1 MPTLSTWKIPN
12 QRWIDFLRATR
23 PPSTPNEDAPPSSDE
38 EGKRSIMIKKCADGI
53 WRITH
58 QGSDLTQDELRLD
71 ETSDDADVPNARRQS
86 NERRNAPS
94 TPRGRKRKRGGEEEP
109 SRTASPPDEPPEPSD
124 TRPSQVEVPATQPA
138 TAVERQ
144 VAAWLQEQL
153 PRTTPTTR
161 ETMVARLREIGG
173 IEVAQEWKATIEQW
187 RLDQTLT
194 APRETNPSEDGWEAR
209 AIRARVWLQER
220 TDWDREFVR
229 LWDCAQQWKVAG
241 FLDQP
246 KIRLMYARLYERYE
260 TLQGEK
266 DMIGRGRQAR
276 WVAKE
281 TMFGWLYGSPDRP
294 KAKWSAFGRTLKY
307 SRRWLEVART
317 LGYASLA
324 LFPRRLS
331 SNWIEQTLVNDE
343 LSTWLEAVRRFHPE
357 VVGIAERLLPVFSQA
372 TTGMGPPAPTLGI
385 ERWDGSRGGLQ
396 ALGAGWFTPVDAI
409 PQTPPH
415 SSLERSEDE
424 EPWAMDLSEATWDDL
439 LTL

>member
-1 MPTLSTWKIPN
+1 MPALSKWKIPDR
-12 QRWIDFLRATR
+12 RWIDFLRATR
-23 PPSTPNEDAPPSSDE
+23 PPSTPSEDALPSSDG
-38 EGKRSIMIKKCADGI
+38 EGRRSIMFKKCADGT

-71 ETSDDADVPNARRQS
+71 EPSDNTDVPNARRQS
-86 NERRNAPS
+86 NERRQAPP
-94 TPRGRKRKRGGEEEP
+94 TPRGRKRKRGGEEEA
-109 SRTASPPDEPPEPSD
+109 SRAPSPPDELHQPCETPQ
-124 TRPSQVEVPATQPA
+124 SQVEVPATQPP

-153 PRTTPTTR
+153 PKTTAATR
-161 ETMVARLREIGG
+161 ETMVARLLEIGG
-173 IEVAQEWKATIEQW
+173 IEVAWEWKATIEQW

-246 KIRLMYARLYERYE
+246 KLRLMYARLYERYE
-260 TLQGEK
+260 TLQAEK
-266 DMIGRGRQAR
+266 DMMGRGRQAR

-281 TMFGWLYGSPDRP
+281 TMFGWLYGSADRP
-294 KAKWSAFGRTLKY
+294 KAKWNAFGRTLKY

-372 TTGMGPPAPTLGI
+372 TTGMRPPAPTLGI
-385 ERWDGSRGGLQ
+385 ERWDGSRAGLQ
-396 ALGAGWFTPVDAI
+396 ALGADWFTPADAI
-409 PQTPPH
+409 PQTPPL

-424 EPWAMDLSEATWDDL
+424 ELWAGDLGETDWDAL
-439 LTL
+439 LGL